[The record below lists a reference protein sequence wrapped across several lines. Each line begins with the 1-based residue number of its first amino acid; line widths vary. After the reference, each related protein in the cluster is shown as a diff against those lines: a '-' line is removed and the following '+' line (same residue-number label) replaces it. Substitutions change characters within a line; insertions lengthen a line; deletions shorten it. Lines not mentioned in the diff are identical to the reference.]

1 MDKQQLSEYV
11 KKYVKKQ
18 LMKERLDLR
27 VSKGP
32 LKLSGDVHK
41 TKGKYMDQDTQEWYV
56 VVDDFSGNYIGPFK
70 SMANAS
76 DAEVKFSALD
86 YSTRQ
91 KMYR

>member
-18 LMKERLDLR
+18 LMKESLR

-32 LKLSGDVHK
+32 LKLGGSVHK
-41 TKGKYMDQDTQEWYV
+41 TEGKYMDPDTKDWYV

-70 SMANAS
+70 SMADAS

>member
-1 MDKQQLSEYV
+1 MNKQQLSEYV

-18 LMKERLDLR
+18 LMKESLR

-32 LKLSGDVHK
+32 LKLGGSVHK
-41 TKGKYMDQDTQEWYV
+41 TKGKYMDPSTFEWYV

-70 SMANAS
+70 SSADAS